1 MLAKLKRPHE
11 VFLDKV
17 DDILTLNFADLAGKQ
32 MQHTDSFFYKGF
44 FCDLLPC
51 YFDFLPCQY
60 LDLDPEKQIRGALQ
74 AQEKTSKVSLS
85 EGRVIFMK
93 EQSSFLC
100 APTGTAAEV
109 LEPFCTRPMFFQWKV
124 LHHGAVCGL
133 GLLSSE
139 EEFQGDLLR
148 GFRLALHKVHHFKLL
163 QKAWYRLCGPEEA
176 KESASVCPLCYWIRQ
191 IQATICLQ
199 RIAGLT
205 LTSLQS
211 MQAALWRGCDALNL
225 VFPTRWWNSS
235 DRSQIFGC
243 DYPLCLARAPSS
255 LGERGGIC
263 NLRSPF
269 QFCNVQC
276 VHAVI

>member
-1 MLAKLKRPHE
+1 MHQLARLLKFWSHSVLVPCFFNGRFYTME
-11 VFLDKV
+11 LFAVLAYCLLRK
-17 DDILTLNFADLAGKQ
+17 NFR
-32 MQHTDSFFYKGF
+32 
-44 FCDLLPC
+44 
-51 YFDFLPCQY
+51 
-60 LDLDPEKQIRGALQ
+60 E
-74 AQEKTSKVSLS
+74 
-85 EGRVIFMK
+85 
-93 EQSSFLC
+93 
-100 APTGTAAEV
+100 
-109 LEPFCTRPMFFQWKV
+109 
-124 LHHGAVCGL
+124 
-133 GLLSSE
+133 
-139 EEFQGDLLR
+139 DLLR

-255 LGERGGIC
+255 LGERGGIW

>member
-1 MLAKLKRPHE
+1 MHQLARLLKFWSHS
-11 VFLDKV
+11 VLV
-17 DDILTLNFADLAGKQ
+17 
-32 MQHTDSFFYKGF
+32 
-44 FCDLLPC
+44 PC
-51 YFDFLPCQY
+51 L
-60 LDLDPEKQIRGALQ
+60 
-74 AQEKTSKVSLS
+74 
-85 EGRVIFMK
+85 
-93 EQSSFLC
+93 
-100 APTGTAAEV
+100 
-109 LEPFCTRPMFFQWKV
+109 FQWKV